1 MYFGTDGIRGIANLD
16 LTCPLALSVGNA
28 LASLKKNCR
37 VLIGMDTRVS
47 GDMLLHAVATGVMQ
61 GGGDVLDVGV
71 MPTAGIA
78 YLTRFYKADYGVVI
92 SASHNPAEYNGIK
105 VFDADGYKLGDKRER
120 DLELRMAN
128 PHIVRSIATGKYMF
142 MHDSAADYVKF
153 LLSNIDG
160 LKGLRALVDCSNG
173 AAGRVAKTVFE
184 QAGASVVVI
193 NTSAAGIDINENVG
207 ALYASNL
214 APKVKDGGFDV
225 GFAYD
230 GDADRLIAVDE
241 NGNVVDGDHL
251 LYILACEA
259 QRRGHLETGSVVG
272 THHTNMGVQEALEN
286 KGIKLVRAD
295 IGDKYVLEQMLKD
308 GSPLGA
314 EQSGHIILGRH
325 TTTGDGIL
333 ASLVVAQIIAD
344 SGKTLSQLDEA
355 KGYAQVNINV
365 PVSDKLRIINS
376 EAVTNE
382 VGKVYEELAGQG
394 RVLLRASGT
403 EPKIRIM
410 VECKSESKAKTLA
423 KRLESVLKSL
433 R

>member
-16 LTCPLALSVGNA
+16 LTCPLALGVGNA

-160 LKGLRALVDCSNG
+160 LKGLRVLVDCSNG

-184 QAGASVVVI
+184 QAGASVVAI

>member
-1 MYFGTDGIRGIANLD
+1 MYFGTDGIRGVVNVE
-16 LTCPLALSVGNA
+16 LTCPLAQSVGNA
-28 LASLKKNCR
+28 LASCKKNCR

-61 GGGDVLDVGV
+61 GGGDVLDVKV

-78 YLTRFYKADYGVVI
+78 YLTRLYKADYGVVI

-105 VFDADGYKLGDKRER
+105 VFDSDGYKLGDKRER
-120 DLELRMAN
+120 ELEQKMAQ
-128 PHIVRSIATGKYMF
+128 PHVVKAIATGKYMF

-153 LLSNIDG
+153 LVSQIEG
-160 LKGLRALVDCSNG
+160 LKGLRVLVDCSNG
-173 AAGRVAKTVFE
+173 AAGRVAKNAFE
-184 QAGASVVVI
+184 QAGAGVTAI

-207 ALYASNL
+207 ALYAHNL
-214 APKVKDGGFDV
+214 SDKVKDGGFDV

-241 NGNVVDGDHL
+241 NGKVVDGDHL

-259 QRRGHLETGSVVG
+259 KKRGHLGCGTVVG
-272 THHTNMGVQEALEN
+272 THHTNMGVQEALE
-286 KGIKLVRAD
+286 KQGITLVRAD

-333 ASLVVAQIIAD
+333 ASLVIAQIMVN

-355 KGYAQVNINV
+355 EGYAQVNINV
-365 PVSDKLRIINS
+365 PVTDKLRIINS
-376 EAVTNE
+376 EAVTHE
-382 VGKVYEELAGQG
+382 VGRIYEQLAGQG

-410 VECKSESKAKTLA
+410 VECRSESKAKTLA
-423 KRLESVLKSL
+423 KHLESVLKSL

>member
-153 LLSNIDG
+153 LLSNIEG
-160 LKGLRALVDCSNG
+160 LKGLRVLVDCSNG

-184 QAGASVVVI
+184 QAGASVVAI

-333 ASLVVAQIIAD
+333 ASLVIAQIIAD

>member
-1 MYFGTDGIRGIANLD
+1 MYFGTDGIRGVANIEI
-16 LTCPLALSVGNA
+16 TCPLAHSVGNA
-28 LASLKKNCR
+28 LASCKKNCR

-78 YLTRFYKADYGVVI
+78 YLTQYYKADYGVVI

-105 VFDADGYKLGDKRER
+105 VFDSNGYKLGDKRER
-120 DLELRMAN
+120 ELEQKMAH
-128 PHIVRSIATGKYMF
+128 PYVVKAIATGKYMF

-153 LLSNIDG
+153 LVSQIEG
-160 LKGLRALVDCSNG
+160 LKGLRVLVDCSNG
-173 AAGRVAKTVFE
+173 AAGRVAKSVFE
-184 QAGASVVVI
+184 QAGASVVVV

-214 APKVKDGGFDV
+214 SQKVKEGGFDV

-230 GDADRLIAVDE
+230 GDADRLIAIDE
-241 NGNVVDGDHL
+241 KGNVVDGDHL
-251 LYILACEA
+251 LHVLACDA
-259 QRRGHLETGSVVG
+259 KKKGTLDTGTVVG
-272 THHTNMGVQEALEN
+272 THHTNMGVQDALE
-286 KGIKLVRAD
+286 KHGIKLVRED
-295 IGDKYVLEQMLKD
+295 IGDKYVLERMLKD

-314 EQSGHIILGRH
+314 EQSGHIILGKR

-333 ASLVVAQIIAD
+333 ASLVVAQIIVD
-344 SGKTLSQLDEA
+344 TGKTLSQLDDA

-365 PVSDKLRIINS
+365 PVQDKLRIINS
-376 EAVTNE
+376 EEVSLE
-382 VGKVYEELAGQG
+382 VGKVYEQLAGEG

>member
-1 MYFGTDGIRGIANLD
+1 MYFGTDGIRGVANVEI
-16 LTCPLALSVGNA
+16 TCPLAHSVGNA
-28 LASLKKNCR
+28 LASCKKNCR

-78 YLTRFYKADYGVVI
+78 YLTQYYKADYGVVI

-105 VFDADGYKLGDKRER
+105 VFDSNGYKLGDKRER
-120 DLELRMAN
+120 ELEQKMAH
-128 PHIVRSIATGKYMF
+128 PYVVKAIATGKYMF

-153 LLSNIDG
+153 LVSQIEG
-160 LKGLRALVDCSNG
+160 LKGLRVLVDCSNG
-173 AAGRVAKTVFE
+173 AAGRVAKSVFE
-184 QAGASVVVI
+184 QAGASVVVV

-214 APKVKDGGFDV
+214 SQKVKEGGFDV

-230 GDADRLIAVDE
+230 GDADRLIAIDE
-241 NGNVVDGDHL
+241 KGNVVDGDHL
-251 LYILACEA
+251 LYVLACDA
-259 QRRGHLETGSVVG
+259 KKKGTLDTGTVVG
-272 THHTNMGVQEALEN
+272 THHTNMGVQDALEKN
-286 KGIKLVRAD
+286 GIKLIRED
-295 IGDKYVLEQMLKD
+295 IGDKYVLERMLKD

-314 EQSGHIILGRH
+314 EQSGHIILGKR

-333 ASLVVAQIIAD
+333 ASLVVAQIIVD
-344 SGKTLSQLDEA
+344 TGKTLSQLDDA

-365 PVSDKLRIINS
+365 PVQDKLRIINS
-376 EAVTNE
+376 EEVSLE
-382 VGKVYEELAGQG
+382 VGKVYEQLAGEG

>member
-160 LKGLRALVDCSNG
+160 LKGLRVLVDCSNG
-173 AAGRVAKTVFE
+173 AAGRVTKTVFE
-184 QAGASVVVI
+184 QAGASVVAI

>member
-160 LKGLRALVDCSNG
+160 FKGLRVLVDCSNG

-184 QAGASVVVI
+184 QAGASVVAI

>member
-1 MYFGTDGIRGIANLD
+1 MYFGTDGIRGVANLD
-16 LTCPLALSVGNA
+16 LTCPIAHSVGNA
-28 LASLKKNCR
+28 LASCKKNCR

-78 YLTRFYKADYGVVI
+78 YLTRYYKADYGVVI

-105 VFDADGYKLGDKRER
+105 VFDSEGYKLGDKRER
-120 DLELRMAN
+120 ELELKMAH
-128 PHIVRSIATGKYMF
+128 PHVVKAIATGKYMF
-142 MHDSAADYVKF
+142 MHDSATDYAGF
-153 LLSNIDG
+153 LVSQIDG
-160 LKGLRALVDCSNG
+160 LKGLRVLVDCSNG
-173 AAGRVAKTVFE
+173 AAGRVAKSVFE

-214 APKVKDGGFDV
+214 SDKVRNGGFDV

-230 GDADRLIAVDE
+230 GDADRLMAVDE
-241 NGNVVDGDHL
+241 KGNVVDGDHL
-251 LYILACEA
+251 LYILACDA
-259 QRRGHLETGSVVG
+259 KSKGTLDTGTVVG
-272 THHTNMGVQEALEN
+272 THHTNMGVQDALEK

-314 EQSGHIILGRH
+314 EQSGHIILGKR

-333 ASLVVAQIIAD
+333 ASLVIAQIMAD
-344 SGKTLSQLDEA
+344 SGKTLSELDEA

-365 PVSDKLRIINS
+365 PVTDKLRIINS
-376 EAVTNE
+376 EAVTHE

-423 KRLESVLKSL
+423 KRLENLLKTL

>member
-1 MYFGTDGIRGIANLD
+1 MYFGTDGIRGVANVEI
-16 LTCPLALSVGNA
+16 TCPLAHSVGNA
-28 LASLKKNCR
+28 LASCKKNCR

-78 YLTRFYKADYGVVI
+78 YLTQYYKADYGVVI

-105 VFDADGYKLGDKRER
+105 VFDSNGYKLGDKRER
-120 DLELRMAN
+120 ELEQKMAH
-128 PHIVRSIATGKYMF
+128 PYVVKAIATGKYMF

-153 LLSNIDG
+153 LVSQIEG
-160 LKGLRALVDCSNG
+160 LKGLRVLVDCSNG
-173 AAGRVAKTVFE
+173 AAGRVAKSVFE
-184 QAGASVVVI
+184 QAGASVVVV

-214 APKVKDGGFDV
+214 SQKVKEGGFDV

-230 GDADRLIAVDE
+230 GDADRLIAIDE
-241 NGNVVDGDHL
+241 KGNVVDGDHL
-251 LYILACEA
+251 LYVLACDA
-259 QRRGHLETGSVVG
+259 KKKGTLDTGTVVG
-272 THHTNMGVQEALEN
+272 THHTNMGVQDALE
-286 KGIKLVRAD
+286 KHGIKLVRED
-295 IGDKYVLEQMLKD
+295 IGDKYVLERMLKD

-314 EQSGHIILGRH
+314 EQSGHIILGKR

-333 ASLVVAQIIAD
+333 ASLVVAQIIVD
-344 SGKTLSQLDEA
+344 TGKTLSQLDDA

-365 PVSDKLRIINS
+365 PVQDKLRIINS
-376 EAVTNE
+376 EEVSLE
-382 VGKVYEELAGQG
+382 VGKVYEQLAGEG
-394 RVLLRASGT
+394 RILLRASGT

-423 KRLESVLKSL
+423 KRLENVLKSL

>member
-1 MYFGTDGIRGIANLD
+1 MYFGTDGIRGIANVE
-16 LTCPLALSVGNA
+16 LTCPIAQSVGNA
-28 LASLKKNCR
+28 LASCKKNCR

-78 YLTRFYKADYGVVI
+78 YLTRYYKADYGVVI

-120 DLELRMAN
+120 ELEQKMAH
-128 PHIVRSIATGKYMF
+128 PHVVKAIATGKYIF

-153 LLSNIDG
+153 LVSQIQG
-160 LKGLRALVDCSNG
+160 LNGLRVLVDCSNG
-173 AAGRVAKTVFE
+173 AAGRVAKSVFE
-184 QAGASVVVI
+184 QAGASVVAI

-214 APKVKDGGFDV
+214 SDKVRDGGFDV

-230 GDADRLIAVDE
+230 GDADRLIALDE
-241 NGNVVDGDHL
+241 KGNVVDGDHL

-259 QRRGHLETGSVVG
+259 KRRGGLECGTVVG
-272 THHTNMGVQEALEN
+272 THHTNMGVQEALE
-286 KGIKLVRAD
+286 KQGITLVRAD
-295 IGDKYVLEQMLKD
+295 IGDKYVLEQMLRD

-333 ASLVVAQIIAD
+333 ASLIIAQIIVD

-365 PVSDKLRIINS
+365 PVTDKLRIINS
-376 EAVTNE
+376 EAVTHE
-382 VGKVYEELAGQG
+382 VGKIYERLAGQG

-410 VECKSESKAKTLA
+410 VECRSESKAKTLA
-423 KRLESVLKSL
+423 KHLESVLKSL

>member
-160 LKGLRALVDCSNG
+160 LKGLRVLVDCSNG

-184 QAGASVVVI
+184 QAGASVVAI

-308 GSPLGA
+308 CSPLGA

>member
-1 MYFGTDGIRGIANLD
+1 M
-16 LTCPLALSVGNA
+16 
-28 LASLKKNCR
+28 
-37 VLIGMDTRVS
+37 
-47 GDMLLHAVATGVMQ
+47 
-61 GGGDVLDVGV
+61 
-71 MPTAGIA
+71 
-78 YLTRFYKADYGVVI
+78 
-92 SASHNPAEYNGIK
+92 
-105 VFDADGYKLGDKRER
+105 
-120 DLELRMAN
+120 
-128 PHIVRSIATGKYMF
+128 
-142 MHDSAADYVKF
+142 
-153 LLSNIDG
+153 SNIDG
-160 LKGLRALVDCSNG
+160 LKGLRVLVDCSNG

-184 QAGASVVVI
+184 QAGASVVAI

>member
-160 LKGLRALVDCSNG
+160 LKGLRVLVDCSNG

-184 QAGASVVVI
+184 QAGASVVAI

-314 EQSGHIILGRH
+314 EQSGHIILSRH

>member
-78 YLTRFYKADYGVVI
+78 YLTRFCKADYGVVI

-160 LKGLRALVDCSNG
+160 LKGLRVLVDCSNG

-184 QAGASVVVI
+184 QAGASVVAI

-241 NGNVVDGDHL
+241 SGNVVDGDHL

>member
-160 LKGLRALVDCSNG
+160 LKGLRVLVDCSNG

-184 QAGASVVVI
+184 QAGASVVAI

-214 APKVKDGGFDV
+214 ALKVKDGGFDV

-344 SGKTLSQLDEA
+344 SGKPLSQLDEA

>member
-1 MYFGTDGIRGIANLD
+1 MYFGTDGIRGVANID
-16 LTCPLALSVGNA
+16 LTCPIAHSVGNA
-28 LASLKKNCR
+28 LASCKKNCR

-78 YLTRFYKADYGVVI
+78 YLTRYYKADYGVVI

-105 VFDADGYKLGDKRER
+105 VFDSEGYKLGDKRER
-120 DLELRMAN
+120 ELELKMAH
-128 PHIVRSIATGKYMF
+128 PHVVKAIATGKYMF
-142 MHDSAADYVKF
+142 MHDSATDYAGF
-153 LLSNIDG
+153 LVSQIDG
-160 LKGLRALVDCSNG
+160 LKGLRVLVDCSNG
-173 AAGRVAKTVFE
+173 AAGRVAKSVFE

-214 APKVKDGGFDV
+214 SDKVRNGGFDV

-230 GDADRLIAVDE
+230 GDADRLMAVDE
-241 NGNVVDGDHL
+241 KGNVVDGDHL
-251 LYILACEA
+251 LYILACDA
-259 QRRGHLETGSVVG
+259 KSKGTLDTGTVVG
-272 THHTNMGVQEALEN
+272 THHTNMGVQDALEK

-314 EQSGHIILGRH
+314 EQSGHIILEKR

-333 ASLVVAQIIAD
+333 ASLVIAQIMAD
-344 SGKTLSQLDEA
+344 SGKTLSELDEA

-365 PVSDKLRIINS
+365 PVTDKLRIINS
-376 EAVTNE
+376 EAVTHE

-423 KRLESVLKSL
+423 KRLENLLKTL

>member
-160 LKGLRALVDCSNG
+160 LKGLRVLVDCSNG

-184 QAGASVVVI
+184 QAGASVVAI

-410 VECKSESKAKTLA
+410 VECKRENKAKTLA

>member
-160 LKGLRALVDCSNG
+160 LKGLRVLVDCSNG

-184 QAGASVVVI
+184 QAGASVVAI

-207 ALYASNL
+207 ALYAFNL

>member
-1 MYFGTDGIRGIANLD
+1 MYFGTDGIRGIANVE
-16 LTCPLALSVGNA
+16 LTCPLAQSVGNA
-28 LASLKKNCR
+28 LASCKKNCR

-61 GGGDVLDVGV
+61 GGGDVLDVGI

-78 YLTRFYKADYGVVI
+78 YLTRYYKADYGVVI

-120 DLELRMAN
+120 ELEQKMAH
-128 PHIVRSIATGKYMF
+128 PHVVKAIATGKYIF
-142 MHDSAADYVKF
+142 MHDSAADYVRF
-153 LLSNIDG
+153 LISQING
-160 LKGLRALVDCSNG
+160 LNGLRVLVDCSNG
-173 AAGRVAKTVFE
+173 AAGRVAKSVFE

-193 NTSAAGIDINENVG
+193 NTSAAGIDINENAG

-214 APKVKDGGFDV
+214 SEKVKDGGFDV

-230 GDADRLIAVDE
+230 GDADRLIALDE
-241 NGNVVDGDHL
+241 NGKVVDGDHL

-259 QRRGHLETGSVVG
+259 KKRGRLECGTVVG
-272 THHTNMGVQEALEN
+272 THHTNMGIQDALE
-286 KGIKLVRAD
+286 KQGITLVRVD

-333 ASLVVAQIIAD
+333 ASLVIAQIIVD
-344 SGKTLSQLDEA
+344 SGKTLSQLDDA
-355 KGYAQVNINV
+355 NGYAQVNINV
-365 PVSDKLRIINS
+365 PVTDKLRIINS
-376 EAVTNE
+376 EAVTHE
-382 VGKVYEELAGQG
+382 VGKIYEQLAGQG

>member
-1 MYFGTDGIRGIANLD
+1 MYFGTDGIRGVANIEI
-16 LTCPLALSVGNA
+16 TCPLAHSVGNA
-28 LASLKKNCR
+28 LASCKKNCR

-78 YLTRFYKADYGVVI
+78 YLTQYYKADYGVVI

-105 VFDADGYKLGDKRER
+105 VFDSNGYKLGDKRER
-120 DLELRMAN
+120 ELEQKMAH
-128 PHIVRSIATGKYMF
+128 PYVVKAIATGKYMF

-153 LLSNIDG
+153 LVSQIEG
-160 LKGLRALVDCSNG
+160 LKGLRVLVDCSNG
-173 AAGRVAKTVFE
+173 AAGRVAKSVFE
-184 QAGASVVVI
+184 QAGASVVVV

-214 APKVKDGGFDV
+214 SQKVKEGGFDV

-230 GDADRLIAVDE
+230 GDADRFIAIDE
-241 NGNVVDGDHL
+241 KGNVVDGDHL
-251 LYILACEA
+251 LYVLACDA
-259 QRRGHLETGSVVG
+259 KKNGTLDTGTVVG
-272 THHTNMGVQEALEN
+272 THHTNMGVQYALE
-286 KGIKLVRAD
+286 KHGIKLVRED
-295 IGDKYVLEQMLKD
+295 IGDKYVLERMLKD

-314 EQSGHIILGRH
+314 EQSGHIILGKR

-333 ASLVVAQIIAD
+333 ASLVVAQIIVD
-344 SGKTLSQLDEA
+344 TGKTLSQLDDA

-365 PVSDKLRIINS
+365 PVQDKLRIINS
-376 EAVTNE
+376 EEVSLE
-382 VGKVYEELAGQG
+382 VGKVYEQLAGEG

>member
-160 LKGLRALVDCSNG
+160 LKGLRVLVDCSNG

-184 QAGASVVVI
+184 QAGASVVAI

-325 TTTGDGIL
+325 TTTGDGVL

-355 KGYAQVNINV
+355 KGYAQININV

>member
-160 LKGLRALVDCSNG
+160 LKGLRVLVDCSNG

-184 QAGASVVVI
+184 QAGASVVAI

>member
-153 LLSNIDG
+153 LLSNIEG
-160 LKGLRALVDCSNG
+160 LKGLRVLVDCSNG

-184 QAGASVVVI
+184 QAGASVVAI

-410 VECKSESKAKTLA
+410 VECKSESRAKTLA

>member
-1 MYFGTDGIRGIANLD
+1 MYFGTDGIRGVANIEI
-16 LTCPLALSVGNA
+16 TCPLAHSVRNA
-28 LASLKKNCR
+28 LASCKKNCR

-78 YLTRFYKADYGVVI
+78 YLTQYYKADYGVVI

-105 VFDADGYKLGDKRER
+105 VFDSNGYKLGDKRER
-120 DLELRMAN
+120 ELEQKMAH
-128 PHIVRSIATGKYMF
+128 PYVVKAIATGKYMF

-153 LLSNIDG
+153 LVSQIEG
-160 LKGLRALVDCSNG
+160 LKGLRVLVDCSNG
-173 AAGRVAKTVFE
+173 AAGRVAKSVFE
-184 QAGASVVVI
+184 QAGASVVVV
-193 NTSAAGIDINENVG
+193 NTSAAGIDVNENVG

-214 APKVKDGGFDV
+214 SQKVKEGGFDV

-230 GDADRLIAVDE
+230 GDADRLIAIDE
-241 NGNVVDGDHL
+241 KGNVVDGDHL
-251 LYILACEA
+251 LYVLACDA
-259 QRRGHLETGSVVG
+259 KKKGTLDTGTVVG
-272 THHTNMGVQEALEN
+272 THHTNMGVQDALE
-286 KGIKLVRAD
+286 KHGIKLIRED
-295 IGDKYVLEQMLKD
+295 IGDKYVLERMLKD

-314 EQSGHIILGRH
+314 EQSGHIILGKR

-333 ASLVVAQIIAD
+333 ASLVVAQIIVD
-344 SGKTLSQLDEA
+344 TGKTLSQLDDA

-365 PVSDKLRIINS
+365 PVQDKLRIINS
-376 EAVTNE
+376 EEVSLE
-382 VGKVYEELAGQG
+382 VGKVYEQLAGEG

>member
-78 YLTRFYKADYGVVI
+78 YLTRFYKADYGIVI

-153 LLSNIDG
+153 LLSNIEG
-160 LKGLRALVDCSNG
+160 LKGLRVLVDCSNG

-184 QAGASVVVI
+184 QAGASVVAI

>member
-160 LKGLRALVDCSNG
+160 LKGLRVLVDCSNG

-184 QAGASVVVI
+184 QAGASVVAI

-365 PVSDKLRIINS
+365 PVTDKLRIINS

>member
-160 LKGLRALVDCSNG
+160 LKGLRVLVDCSNG

-184 QAGASVVVI
+184 QAGASVVAI

-344 SGKTLSQLDEA
+344 SGKPLSQLDEA

>member
-1 MYFGTDGIRGIANLD
+1 MYFGTDGIRGVANVE
-16 LTCPLALSVGNA
+16 LTCQLAQSVGNA
-28 LASLKKNCR
+28 LASCKKNCR

-78 YLTRFYKADYGVVI
+78 YLTHFYKADYGVVI

-105 VFDADGYKLGDKRER
+105 VFDSEGYKLGDKRER
-120 DLELRMAN
+120 ELETKMAQ
-128 PHIVRSIATGKYMF
+128 PHVVKAIATGKYMF
-142 MHDSAADYVKF
+142 MHDSAADYAKF
-153 LLSNIDG
+153 LVSQIHG
-160 LKGLRALVDCSNG
+160 LNGLRVLVDCSNG
-173 AAGRVAKTVFE
+173 AAGRVAKSVFE
-184 QAGASVVVI
+184 QAGAGVVVI

-214 APKVKDGGFDV
+214 SSKVKDGGFDV

-251 LYILACEA
+251 LYILACDA
-259 QRRGHLETGSVVG
+259 KKKGILDTGSVVG

-314 EQSGHIILGRH
+314 EQSGHIILGKY

-333 ASLVVAQIIAD
+333 ASLVIAQIIVD
-344 SGKTLSQLDEA
+344 SGKTLSQLDDA

-376 EAVTNE
+376 EAVTHE
-382 VGKVYEELAGQG
+382 VGKVYEQLAGQG

-423 KRLESVLKSL
+423 KHLESVLKSL

>member
-1 MYFGTDGIRGIANLD
+1 MYFGTDGIRGVANVEI
-16 LTCPLALSVGNA
+16 TCPLAHSVGNA
-28 LASLKKNCR
+28 LASCKKNCR

-78 YLTRFYKADYGVVI
+78 YLTQYYKADYGVVI

-105 VFDADGYKLGDKRER
+105 VFDSNGYKLGDKRER
-120 DLELRMAN
+120 ELEQKMAH
-128 PHIVRSIATGKYMF
+128 PYVVKAIATGKYMF

-153 LLSNIDG
+153 LVSQIEG
-160 LKGLRALVDCSNG
+160 LKGLRVLVDCSNG
-173 AAGRVAKTVFE
+173 AAGRVAKSVFE
-184 QAGASVVVI
+184 QAGASVVVV

-214 APKVKDGGFDV
+214 SQKVKDGGFDV

-230 GDADRLIAVDE
+230 GDADRLIAIDE
-241 NGNVVDGDHL
+241 KGNVVDGDHL
-251 LYILACEA
+251 LYVLACDA
-259 QRRGHLETGSVVG
+259 KKKGTLDTGTVVG
-272 THHTNMGVQEALEN
+272 THHTNMGVQDALE
-286 KGIKLVRAD
+286 KHGIKLVRED
-295 IGDKYVLEQMLKD
+295 IGDKYVLERMLKD

-314 EQSGHIILGRH
+314 EQSGHIILGKR

-333 ASLVVAQIIAD
+333 ASLVVAQIIVD
-344 SGKTLSQLDEA
+344 TGKTLSQLDDA

-365 PVSDKLRIINS
+365 PVQDKLRIINS
-376 EAVTNE
+376 EEVSLE
-382 VGKVYEELAGQG
+382 VGKVYEQLAGEG

>member
-142 MHDSAADYVKF
+142 MHDSAVDYVKF

-160 LKGLRALVDCSNG
+160 LKGLRVLVDCSNG

-184 QAGASVVVI
+184 QAGASVVAI

-365 PVSDKLRIINS
+365 LVSDKLRIINS

>member
-153 LLSNIDG
+153 LLSNIEG
-160 LKGLRALVDCSNG
+160 LKGLRVLVDCSNG

-184 QAGASVVVI
+184 QAGASVVAI

-214 APKVKDGGFDV
+214 ALKVKDGGFDV

>member
-128 PHIVRSIATGKYMF
+128 PHIVRSIAAGKYMF
-142 MHDSAADYVKF
+142 MHDASADYVKF
-153 LLSNIDG
+153 LLANIEG
-160 LKGLRALVDCSNG
+160 LKGLRVLVDCSNG

-184 QAGASVVVI
+184 QAGASVVAI

-214 APKVKDGGFDV
+214 APKVRDGGFDV

-259 QRRGHLETGSVVG
+259 KKRGQLETGSVVG
-272 THHTNMGVQEALEN
+272 THHTNMGVQEALEK

-314 EQSGHIILGRH
+314 EQSGHIIMTRRS
-325 TTTGDGIL
+325 TTGDGIL
-333 ASLVVAQIIAD
+333 ASLVTAQIIAD

-376 EAVTNE
+376 EAVTSE
-382 VGKVYEELAGQG
+382 VGRVYEELAGQG

-410 VECKSESKAKTLA
+410 VECRSESKAKTLA
-423 KRLESVLKSL
+423 KRLESVLKGL

>member
-1 MYFGTDGIRGIANLD
+1 MYFGTDGIRGIANVE
-16 LTCPLALSVGNA
+16 LTCPLAHSVGNA
-28 LASLKKNCR
+28 LASCKKNCR

-61 GGGDVLDVGV
+61 GGGDVMDVGV

-78 YLTRFYKADYGVVI
+78 YLTQYYKADYGVVI

-105 VFDADGYKLGDKRER
+105 IFDSNGYKLGDKRER
-120 DLELRMAN
+120 ELEQKMAH
-128 PHIVRSIATGKYMF
+128 PYVVKAIATGKYTF

-153 LLSNIDG
+153 LVSHTEG
-160 LKGLRALVDCSNG
+160 LKGLRVLVDCSNG
-173 AAGRVAKTVFE
+173 AAGRVAKSVFE
-184 QAGASVVVI
+184 QAGASVVVV

-214 APKVKDGGFDV
+214 SQKVKEGGFDV

-230 GDADRLIAVDE
+230 GDADRLIALDE

-251 LYILACEA
+251 LYILACDSKKK
-259 QRRGHLETGSVVG
+259 GTLDTGSVVG
-272 THHTNMGVQEALEN
+272 THHTNMGVQDALE
-286 KGIKLVRAD
+286 KQGIKLVRED
-295 IGDKYVLEQMLKD
+295 IGDKYVLERMLKD

-314 EQSGHIILGRH
+314 EQSGHIILGKL

-344 SGKTLSQLDEA
+344 SGKTLSQLDDA

-365 PVSDKLRIINS
+365 PVQDKLRIINS
-376 EAVTNE
+376 EAVSHE
-382 VGKVYEELAGQG
+382 VGKVYEQLAGEG

>member
-160 LKGLRALVDCSNG
+160 LKGLRVLVDCSNG

-184 QAGASVVVI
+184 QAGASVVAI

-355 KGYAQVNINV
+355 KGYAQANINV

>member
-78 YLTRFYKADYGVVI
+78 YLTRFYRADYGVVI

-160 LKGLRALVDCSNG
+160 LKGLRVLVDCSNG

-184 QAGASVVVI
+184 QAGASVVAI

>member
-1 MYFGTDGIRGIANLD
+1 MYFGTDGIRGVANVEI
-16 LTCPLALSVGNA
+16 TCPLAHSVGNA
-28 LASLKKNCR
+28 LASCKKNCR

-78 YLTRFYKADYGVVI
+78 YLTQYYKADYGVVI

-105 VFDADGYKLGDKRER
+105 VFDSNGYKLGDKRER
-120 DLELRMAN
+120 ELEQKMAH
-128 PHIVRSIATGKYMF
+128 PYVVKAIATGKYMF

-153 LLSNIDG
+153 LVSQIEG
-160 LKGLRALVDCSNG
+160 LKGLRVLVDYSNG
-173 AAGRVAKTVFE
+173 AAGRVAKSVFE
-184 QAGASVVVI
+184 QAGASVVVV

-214 APKVKDGGFDV
+214 SQKVKEGGFDV

-230 GDADRLIAVDE
+230 GDADRLIAIDE
-241 NGNVVDGDHL
+241 KGNVVDGDHL
-251 LYILACEA
+251 LYVLACDA
-259 QRRGHLETGSVVG
+259 KKKGTLDTGTVVG
-272 THHTNMGVQEALEN
+272 THHTNMGVQDALE
-286 KGIKLVRAD
+286 KHGIKLIRED
-295 IGDKYVLEQMLKD
+295 IGDKYVLERMLKD

-314 EQSGHIILGRH
+314 EQSGHIILGKR

-333 ASLVVAQIIAD
+333 ASLVVAQIIVD
-344 SGKTLSQLDEA
+344 TGKTLSQLDDA

-365 PVSDKLRIINS
+365 PVQDKLRIINS
-376 EAVTNE
+376 EEVSLE
-382 VGKVYEELAGQG
+382 VGKVYEQLAGEG

>member
-1 MYFGTDGIRGIANLD
+1 
-16 LTCPLALSVGNA
+16 
-28 LASLKKNCR
+28 
-37 VLIGMDTRVS
+37 MDTRVS

-78 YLTRFYKADYGVVI
+78 YLTQYYKADYGVVI

-105 VFDADGYKLGDKRER
+105 VFDSNGYKLGDKRER
-120 DLELRMAN
+120 ELEQKMAH
-128 PHIVRSIATGKYMF
+128 PYVVKAIATGKYMF

-153 LLSNIDG
+153 LVSQIEG
-160 LKGLRALVDCSNG
+160 LKGLRVLVDCSNG
-173 AAGRVAKTVFE
+173 AAGRVAKSVFE
-184 QAGASVVVI
+184 QAGASVVVV

-214 APKVKDGGFDV
+214 SQKVKEGGFDV

-230 GDADRLIAVDE
+230 GDADRLIAIDE
-241 NGNVVDGDHL
+241 KGNVVDGDHL
-251 LYILACEA
+251 LYVLACDA
-259 QRRGHLETGSVVG
+259 KKKGTLDTGTVVG
-272 THHTNMGVQEALEN
+272 THHTNMGVQDALE
-286 KGIKLVRAD
+286 KHGIKLIRED
-295 IGDKYVLEQMLKD
+295 IGDKYVLERMLKD

-314 EQSGHIILGRH
+314 EQSGHIILGKR

-333 ASLVVAQIIAD
+333 ASLVVAQIIVD
-344 SGKTLSQLDEA
+344 TGKTLSQLDDA

-365 PVSDKLRIINS
+365 PVQDKLRIINS
-376 EAVTNE
+376 EEVSLE
-382 VGKVYEELAGQG
+382 VGKVYEQLAGEG

-410 VECKSESKAKTLA
+410 VECKSENKAKTLA

>member
-1 MYFGTDGIRGIANLD
+1 MYFGTDGIRGVANVEI
-16 LTCPLALSVGNA
+16 TCPLAHSVGNA
-28 LASLKKNCR
+28 LASCKKNCR

-78 YLTRFYKADYGVVI
+78 YLTQYYKADYGVVI

-105 VFDADGYKLGDKRER
+105 VFDSNGYKLGDKRER
-120 DLELRMAN
+120 ELEQKMAH
-128 PHIVRSIATGKYMF
+128 PYVVKAIATGKYMF

-153 LLSNIDG
+153 LVSQFEG
-160 LKGLRALVDCSNG
+160 LKGLRVLVDCSNG
-173 AAGRVAKTVFE
+173 AAGRVAKSVFE
-184 QAGASVVVI
+184 QAGASVVVV

-214 APKVKDGGFDV
+214 SQKVKEGGFDV

-230 GDADRLIAVDE
+230 GDADRLIAIDE
-241 NGNVVDGDHL
+241 KGNVVDGDHL
-251 LYILACEA
+251 LYVLACDA
-259 QRRGHLETGSVVG
+259 KKNGTLDTGTVVG
-272 THHTNMGVQEALEN
+272 THHTNMGVQDALE
-286 KGIKLVRAD
+286 KHGIKLIRED
-295 IGDKYVLEQMLKD
+295 IGDKYVLERMLKD

-314 EQSGHIILGRH
+314 EQSGHIILGKR

-333 ASLVVAQIIAD
+333 ASLVVAQIIVD
-344 SGKTLSQLDEA
+344 TGKTLSQLDDA

-365 PVSDKLRIINS
+365 PVQDKLRIINS
-376 EAVTNE
+376 EEISLE
-382 VGKVYEELAGQG
+382 VGKVYEQLAGEG